1 MSEVNENSSINDLLD
16 LLSDNREWAAETVR
30 ERVKQKN
37 TAISQQAETII
48 ELMQQL
54 AALREDNQRLVA
66 RIAEERS
73 KTLEQIRNKH
83 IAELEAHLAALREAI
98 ELCERTRKYNG
109 SGGTC
114 KAHIDSMEA
123 LLGEQR

>member
-54 AALREDNQRLVA
+54 AALREAAREQR
-66 RIAEERS
+66 
-73 KTLEQIRNKH
+73 
-83 IAELEAHLAALREAI
+83 
-98 ELCERTRKYNG
+98 
-109 SGGTC
+109 
-114 KAHIDSMEA
+114 A
-123 LLGEQR
+123 LLARFDAAPDVGKMLRDLHSALLQESSDE

>member
-54 AALREDNQRLVA
+54 AALRKALKA
-66 RIAEERS
+66 IAEGDLDHPVETAR
-73 KTLEQIRNKH
+73 R
-83 IAELEAHLAALREAI
+83 ALAALLE
-98 ELCERTRKYNG
+98 G
-109 SGGTC
+109 SS
-114 KAHIDSMEA
+114 DE
-123 LLGEQR
+123 